1 MFKMG
6 WWLLIKTVLKRSLQD
21 ISLVSRTVRSA
32 QWYQEYSFKLHYCF
46 FFHLSFF
53 LLFIVLFSICCTL
66 PSPSLPFTFAI
77 SSLVSS
83 TNFFH
88 QSTHDPKHSLYNHL
102 GHLFLFPKS
111 FFFLFLLE
119 TADKVVGDNNQINLS
134 KNLLLS
140 FGCWH

>member
-21 ISLVSRTVRSA
+21 VSLVSRTVRSA
-32 QWYQEYSFKLHYCF
+32 QWYQEYSFKLHF
-46 FFHLSFF
+46 VSFF
-53 LLFIVLFSICCTL
+53 TYLSSSFSLSSSLSVALCLLRLC
-66 PSPSLPFTFAI
+66 PSLSPFLLLSLLPTFFI
-77 SSLVSS
+77 RVLM
-83 TNFFH
+83 TLN
-88 QSTHDPKHSLYNHL
+88 TH
-102 GHLFLFPKS
+102 FIIIWVICS
-111 FFFLFLLE
+111 FSPRVFFLFLLE